1 MAFTINDKIMISLFK
16 VFMNP
21 GVEIPLKEVLYSG
34 FIGQGKKVDEF
45 ESLLK
50 QRYDNK
56 FILTVNSATSGL
68 HLMLRLAKDK
78 AMLEYPYASSI
89 EVLTSPLTSIPTNW
103 PILANGMRIKWVDV
117 GMDCNMD
124 LDDLKAKLSPSTRI
138 ILLIHWGGNPINLGK
153 VRDIQDYCFEQWK
166 FTPIVIQDC
175 AHAIGSKL
183 NDHWLSDW
191 YPSVFSFQ
199 AIKHFTTG
207 DGGCITFM
215 GKEDYDK
222 AKLLRWYGIDRES
235 PLIAVR
241 CMDDIKDWGYK
252 FHMND
257 INATIGI
264 SQMPHADEIVGKHI
278 SNAKY
283 YLENLDEYYKPC
295 APESNDYE
303 SSYWLFTM
311 LLPDESSRLEFMKFM
326 TDKGVMVS
334 QVHARNDSHTCFEE
348 SLIELPNVT
357 KFTERQVSIPVHWK
371 LTEDDRKYIVACCNI
386 FAKETK

>member
-1 MAFTINDKIMISLFK
+1 
-16 VFMNP
+16 
-21 GVEIPLKEVLYSG
+21 
-34 FIGQGKKVDEF
+34 
-45 ESLLK
+45 
-50 QRYDNK
+50 
-56 FILTVNSATSGL
+56 
-68 HLMLRLAKDK
+68 
-78 AMLEYPYASSI
+78 
-89 EVLTSPLTSIPTNW
+89 
-103 PILANGMRIKWVDV
+103 
-117 GMDCNMD
+117 
-124 LDDLKAKLSPSTRI
+124 
-138 ILLIHWGGNPINLGK
+138 
-153 VRDIQDYCFEQWK
+153 
-166 FTPIVIQDC
+166 
-175 AHAIGSKL
+175 
-183 NDHWLSDW
+183 
-191 YPSVFSFQ
+191 
-199 AIKHFTTG
+199 
-207 DGGCITFM
+207 
-215 GKEDYDK
+215 
-222 AKLLRWYGIDRES
+222 
-235 PLIAVR
+235 
-241 CMDDIKDWGYK
+241 
-252 FHMND
+252 MND